1 MKPIVL
7 SILLA
12 LPLSL
17 LSQTTWYVNDDA
29 SGAND
34 GTSWT
39 HALTNLQEALDTAY
53 TIDSIFVAAGTYY
66 PNSNPYNSANS
77 RLNTFY
83 FDYASALRIYGGF
96 AGSESSLADRAEDS
110 VSLHV
115 TNVSILSG
123 DLGVAGD
130 SSDNSYHVIT
140 VDHGGANLLFNG
152 ITIMHGSANDTTSQL
167 LGSSSTGTLIY
178 NDYGA
183 GAYVFGAQNLFQN
196 VVFENNIAKR
206 GGAGMFMTEQP
217 ILMQS
222 ILRLYGCSFHN
233 NRVQHTESQDS
244 HSGGAGIL
252 FISYSGA
259 IINHTSFTANS
270 EIGSQG
276 GGAVRCITAKPFFRG
291 CLFKDNSAINGDGGG
306 AVYCAINS
314 TPEFDSCSF
323 VSNIAND
330 QGGAVYCDNS
340 IPTFS
345 NCSFIEN
352 IGQGGAGAMELD
364 GGSDAVIENS
374 EFAGNSTNAD
384 GGAIQNWKSS
394 PVIKRTLFRDNSAG
408 GDGGAI
414 FNYTECNPWL
424 ENVTL
429 EYNEADSNGGAIYNR
444 RDCSPIISNSLIHN
458 NAAGLRGGGVYS
470 IMSNSAPCSPILTNV
485 TMTENSAFIS
495 GGGGFDDGSGNT
507 LVRNTII
514 YNNNAPLNA
523 EVEAPTSSIATA
535 LHRVIIGSEYYATGV
550 DPPLVFTT
558 GVFVDPLNDDFRPMA
573 GSMAIDI
580 GDSTVYNTS
589 STPNISGMTVDLGG
603 KPRIMGSQIE
613 LGAYEVCS
621 DTLTP
626 IVSIDVFA
634 NDTVDS
640 GTVIHFEA
648 SFLNGVSSSFLYS
661 WLHNSDSLSSG
672 DSLELS
678 LTAGIDFQDGDS
690 FSYSMT
696 VNDPCLETGFA
707 ISNTIIMNVIYHAD
721 TTSEDSTIGF
731 RSPDVSNFMIYP
743 NPVTKNG
750 VLNLNLAD
758 PYYITMTDLFG
769 RVVLQTT
776 AEHTIQLNGVTS
788 GTYFV
793 RLENENGYSTV
804 RKLIISD

>member
-39 HALTNLQEALDTAY
+39 HALTNLQEALDTAN

-323 VSNIAND
+323 V
-330 QGGAVYCDNS
+330 
-340 IPTFS
+340 
-345 NCSFIEN
+345 
-352 IGQGGAGAMELD
+352 
-364 GGSDAVIENS
+364 
-374 EFAGNSTNAD
+374 
-384 GGAIQNWKSS
+384 
-394 PVIKRTLFRDNSAG
+394 
-408 GDGGAI
+408 
-414 FNYTECNPWL
+414 
-424 ENVTL
+424 
-429 EYNEADSNGGAIYNR
+429 
-444 RDCSPIISNSLIHN
+444 
-458 NAAGLRGGGVYS
+458 
-470 IMSNSAPCSPILTNV
+470 
-485 TMTENSAFIS
+485 
-495 GGGGFDDGSGNT
+495 
-507 LVRNTII
+507 
-514 YNNNAPLNA
+514 
-523 EVEAPTSSIATA
+523 
-535 LHRVIIGSEYYATGV
+535 
-550 DPPLVFTT
+550 
-558 GVFVDPLNDDFRPMA
+558 
-573 GSMAIDI
+573 
-580 GDSTVYNTS
+580 
-589 STPNISGMTVDLGG
+589 
-603 KPRIMGSQIE
+603 
-613 LGAYEVCS
+613 
-621 DTLTP
+621 
-626 IVSIDVFA
+626 
-634 NDTVDS
+634 
-640 GTVIHFEA
+640 
-648 SFLNGVSSSFLYS
+648 
-661 WLHNSDSLSSG
+661 
-672 DSLELS
+672 
-678 LTAGIDFQDGDS
+678 
-690 FSYSMT
+690 
-696 VNDPCLETGFA
+696 
-707 ISNTIIMNVIYHAD
+707 
-721 TTSEDSTIGF
+721 
-731 RSPDVSNFMIYP
+731 
-743 NPVTKNG
+743 
-750 VLNLNLAD
+750 
-758 PYYITMTDLFG
+758 
-769 RVVLQTT
+769 
-776 AEHTIQLNGVTS
+776 
-788 GTYFV
+788 
-793 RLENENGYSTV
+793 
-804 RKLIISD
+804 